1 MRFLRFLESK
11 WKYDPLF
18 QRIVGNSAYLFSGN
32 TMGILLGILS
42 SILSA
47 RVLGVEGLGILAA
60 ITTFASLADK
70 LLSFRIG
77 ELVVKYGS
85 QFLTQQNKNGAAAV
99 FKTAALT
106 EFTVSMLS
114 YALVAASST
123 FAATYFAKDP
133 TMAKWFLL
141 YGLIIPAGFIFESA
155 SGLLQLAG
163 KFKFMAAVNLTQNII
178 TTTFIGLAFF
188 TSDPLMMIVTGYIL
202 GKMIL
207 GMSYALAALRQAG
220 ILFGAGWWKTGFE
233 HLPPGKEFWGFAF
246 SSNFSATVN
255 LLVRDSDIL
264 WVNFFL
270 SPLYG
275 GYYKLAV
282 SLVGFMLMPVDPLI
296 KTSYPEIARHAAD
309 QAWGKLIS
317 LLKRLTALSGAV
329 TILFG
334 LGLWLFGK
342 PLIGWIYGSEFLP
355 AWEPALILFIGYG
368 FANTFFWNRPL
379 LLALGEPVYPLLI
392 TALIGAI
399 KLILSY
405 LLLQSFG
412 IILQA
417 SLMSLYFMISISLI
431 ILKGYFKISQNRSS
445 SPAQG

>member
-1 MRFLRFLESK
+1 MRFPRFFESK
-11 WKYDPLF
+11 WKNDPLF
-18 QRIVGNSAYLFSGN
+18 QRIVKNSAYLFSSN
-32 TMGILLGILS
+32 TLGILLGILS

-85 QFLTQQNKNGAAAV
+85 QFLSQQNKNGAAAV

-106 EFTVSMLS
+106 EFTVSLLS
-114 YALVAASST
+114 YALVVVSSSL
-123 FAATYFAKDP
+123 AATYFAKDP
-133 TMAKWFLL
+133 TLAKWFLL

-178 TTTFIGLAFF
+178 TTAFIGLAFF
-188 TSDPLMMIVTGYIL
+188 TSDPLLMIIVGYIV

-207 GMSYALAALRQAG
+207 GLGYAFMAIRQAD
-220 ILFGAGWWKTGFE
+220 ILFGAGWWKTGFGY
-233 HLPPGKEFWGFAF
+233 LPPKKEFWGFAF

-282 SLVGFMLMPVDPLI
+282 SLIGFMLMPVDPLI

-317 LLKRLTALSGAV
+317 LLKRLTALSGAL
-329 TILFG
+329 TLLFG

-342 PLIGWIYGSEFLP
+342 PLIGWFYGVEFLP

-392 TALIGAI
+392 TAVIGTI

-412 IILQA
+412 IIIQA
-417 SLMSLYFMISISLI
+417 SLMSFYFVISISLI
-431 ILKGYFKISQNRSS
+431 MLKAFIKISRNRNSS
-445 SPAQG
+445 LA